1 VEFEE
6 RRIAM
11 AGIAGI
17 QGTDSGELEHMVE
30 RIKYRGPHET
40 WVDRKSEVNLACCEL
55 NVGGDSKGVSH
66 YASDGR
72 RAVVLDGRIYNQ
84 EKENMTDA
92 EAVLYFYN
100 KFGTRFAR
108 MLDGDFACVVS
119 DSGQMIIARD
129 WAGVKPLYYGHND
142 GKLCFAS
149 EAKALVGIA
158 DDVREFPPG
167 YVYSR
172 ELGFQRYTSEAVV
185 TPEFEDYEQAKKVV
199 KQLLIEATEK
209 RMKDNAVTGVLL
221 SGGLDSSLI
230 SYMAHEIKPDIE
242 CFTASMEEGQDL
254 PLAKDVTK
262 YLGVKHHILM
272 FGEDDIKEILPLA
285 IHHQEMYEESCVHGA
300 IANFLAGRFVSP
312 LAKCVLTGE
321 GADEFFGGYDGQY
334 RHGKNP
340 EEVASIIDNLINVA
354 HNTALQRLD
363 RLNAANSYESRTP
376 FLDGKVMDFCMK
388 IPLQYKVHGEEQTGK
403 WILRQAF
410 EGCLPEHIIYQTKR
424 FFAQGSG
431 VAYIMRAQAEKEISE
446 SELEEFNK
454 VPGNPWLYSVEE
466 LYYYRI
472 FKQTLPDPAFDRLV
486 GRWDPLRPDFF
497 LRKAGS

>member
-1 VEFEE
+1 
-6 RRIAM
+6 M
-11 AGIAGI
+11 AGITGI
-17 QGTDSGELEHMVE
+17 QGTDNGELERMLE

-40 WVDRKSEVNLACCEL
+40 WINRESQVDIGCCEL
-55 NVGGDSKGVSH
+55 NMGGDSKDGSH
-66 YASDGR
+66 HATDGQ
-72 RAVVLDGRIYNQ
+72 RAVVLDGRIYNP
-84 EKENMTDA
+84 EKSIDMTDA
-92 EAVLYFYN
+92 EAALYFYG
-100 KFGTRFAR
+100 KLGTRFAGK
-108 MLDGDFACVVS
+108 LDGDFACAIS
-119 DSGQMIIARD
+119 DKGKMILARD
-129 WAGVKPLYYGHND
+129 WSGIKPLYYGHSA

-158 DDVREFPPG
+158 DDVKEFPPG

-172 ELGFQRYTSEAVV
+172 ELGFQKYASEAVE

-199 KQLLIEATEK
+199 KQLLTEAVEK
-209 RMKDNAVTGVLL
+209 RMRDNAVKGVLL

-230 SYMAHEIKPDIE
+230 AYMAHEIKPDIE
-242 CFTASMEEGQDL
+242 CFTVSMEEGQDL

-262 YLGVKHHILM
+262 YLGIKHHILM
-272 FGEDDIKEILPLA
+272 FGEKEIHEILPLA

-312 LAKCVLTGE
+312 HARCVLTGE
-321 GADEFFGGYDGQY
+321 GADEFFAGYDGQF
-334 RHGKNP
+334 RQGKNP
-340 EEVASIIDNLINVA
+340 EEVASIVDRLINVA

-376 FLDGKVMDFCMK
+376 FLDARVMDFCLK
-388 IPLQYKVHGEEQTGK
+388 IPLEHKIHGEEQVGK
-403 WILRQAF
+403 WVLRQAF

-431 VAYIMRAQAEKEISE
+431 VAYIMRSQAEKKISE

-454 VPGNPWLYSVEE
+454 IEGNPWLSSVEE

-472 FKQTLPDPAFDRLV
+472 FKETFPQPVYDRLV
-486 GRWDPLRPDFF
+486 GRWDPLRPAFF
-497 LRKAGS
+497 R